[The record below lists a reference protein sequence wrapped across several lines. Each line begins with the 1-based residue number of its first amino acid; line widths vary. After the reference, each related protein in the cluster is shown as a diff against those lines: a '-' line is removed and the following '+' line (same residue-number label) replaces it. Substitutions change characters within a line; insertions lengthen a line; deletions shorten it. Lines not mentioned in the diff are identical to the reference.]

1 MAIKE
6 IKQHWILTCDCCGA
20 EKNQTGTHRPST
32 WVNIVVGADALG
44 YSGDPVA
51 DATKSL
57 LLCNKCGQA
66 VVAAMNKAAADLRAR
81 PTTGDTDDRT

>member
-32 WVNIVVGADALG
+32 WVGIKVAADGIDWSGAA
-44 YSGDPVA
+44 VA
-51 DATKSL
+51 DAPTEL
-57 LLCNKCGQA
+57 LFCNKCGSA

>member
-20 EKNQTGTHRPST
+20 EKNQTGTHRPSA
-32 WVNIVVGADALG
+32 WVNIVNIVVGADALD
-44 YSGDPVA
+44 YSGTPVA

-57 LLCNKCGQA
+57 LLCSRCGPN
-66 VVAAMNKAAADLRAR
+66 VIFAMNAAAADLRSALAAE
-81 PTTGDTDDRT
+81 GGE

>member
-6 IKQHWILTCDCCGA
+6 IVRHWILTCDCCRA

-32 WVNIVVGADALG
+32 WVSIVVEADALDYCG
-44 YSGDPVA
+44 NPAA

-57 LLCNKCGQA
+57 LLCNKCGPA

-81 PTTGDTDDRT
+81 HTTGDADD